1 MDSDKEHRSGN
12 HLERGKR
19 LNRILV
25 AEAHLLFRRGLIAL
39 LSAEEDMQVV
49 EEACDAAEA
58 FVKIHTCHPDIL
70 VMDLALIEQA
80 GLQAAMSLR
89 QLQPPVAIL
98 FLTQEDKPGQ
108 LELAMAA
115 GARGYMLKSS
125 TGPQIVAGVR
135 QVILNEDQ
143 NPRGLSRIVPD
154 LQALAA
160 SSSRYRKGTD
170 LTTRE
175 LEVMRLLAEGR
186 TVRETAAEL
195 SLSVKTVEAHKL
207 NLMRKLDLHD
217 RASLIEYAVQ
227 RGIISRQEEK
237 EKSEVRS

>member
-80 GLQAAMSLR
+80 GLQATMSLR

-160 SSSRYRKGTD
+160 SSNRYRKGTD

-227 RGIISRQEEK
+227 RGIITRQEEK